1 MNQERSFL
9 HASAKG
15 PVALLLALML
25 AASVVLATPVAAD
38 SNTEGP
44 FSSEEQFITQQY
56 RDFLGRDPDAG
67 GLNFWVAK
75 LKSGSGGDAV
85 ISALATSPEF
95 EGRVAPVVRLYYAY
109 FRRAPDI
116 DGLKFWAGK
125 LGQGLAP
132 VNVSQ
137 AFTESS
143 EFVNTYG
150 SLNDQDFVELVYQN
164 VLGRP
169 SDAEGREFWL
179 SQLAA
184 GRSRGSVML
193 GFSDSVENIIA
204 LDPIVKATMLYVGML
219 GRTPDSGLDYW
230 AGVLRDG
237 GSYAGVIGGFI
248 AQDEYRNR
256 VQGLYTAK
264 HPLTG
269 QITESVNT
277 GRALAVKVDNNQAA
291 VPQRNLQYADI
302 VYEEEVEYGI
312 SRFIAVYQSQFP
324 ATVGPV
330 RSARPTDF
338 GILQALNL
346 PVLAASG
353 GSQPV
358 LAILSDNDGV
368 SVLNRNRESTP
379 GAYSRSTTR
388 RAPHNLFVN
397 PSQLMAT
404 APTGTAPVAMFD
416 YREAHQYSAAGF
428 EHSLGVATNGVR
440 VDFGGTKV
448 DYQWDPALR
457 GWKRDQAGQVHK
469 MDDGTVIAPD
479 NVVVLEL
486 PHEPFFAN
494 SDTPVA
500 TSTGTGV
507 AHVYTDGKY
516 IQGTW
521 LRVDANQPFTLRVGP
536 EPVLLTPGQ
545 TWVALARPGRVTQ
558 K

>member
-1 MNQERSFL
+1 MTNARSGRTP
-9 HASAKG
+9 ARTG
-15 PVALLLALML
+15 PLALLLALIL
-25 AASVVLATPVAAD
+25 AASAVFAAPVAAD

-44 FSSEEQFITQQY
+44 FSSEEQFIIQQY

-67 GLNFWVAK
+67 GLNFWVGK
-75 LKSGSGGDAV
+75 LKGGSGGDAV
-85 ISALATSPEF
+85 INALATSPEF
-95 EGRVAPVVRLYYAY
+95 EGRIAPVVRLYYAY
-109 FRRAPDI
+109 FRRSPDI

-125 LGQGLAP
+125 LGAGLAP

-143 EFVNTYG
+143 EFINTYG
-150 SLNDQDFVELVYQN
+150 ALNDDAFIELVYQN
-164 VLGRP
+164 VLGRA
-169 SDAEGREFWL
+169 SDAAGNEFWIG
-179 SQLAA
+179 QLAA

-193 GFSDSVENIIA
+193 GFSDSAENIRA
-204 LDPIVKATMLYVGML
+204 LDPVVKGTMLYVGML
-219 GRTPDSGLDYW
+219 GRTPDAGLDYW

-256 VQGLYTAK
+256 VAGLYAFK

-269 QITESVNT
+269 QVTDTLNS

-324 ATVGPV
+324 TTVGPV

-346 PVLAASG
+346 PVMASSG
-353 GSQPV
+353 GSTAV
-358 LAILSDNDGV
+358 LAILGDNDGV
-368 SVLNRNRESTP
+368 SVLNRNRETTP
-379 GAYSRSTTR
+379 GAYARSSSR
-388 RAPHNLFVN
+388 RAPHNLYVN
-397 PSQLMAT
+397 TSQLMAT
-404 APTGTAPVAMFD
+404 ATAGTAPAAMFD

-428 EHSLGVATNGVR
+428 EHPLGVATNGVT
-440 VDFGGTKV
+440 VNFGSTKV

-457 GWKRDQAGQVHK
+457 GWKRDQGGRVLK
-469 MDDGTVIAPD
+469 MDTGAVVAPD

-486 PHEPFFAN
+486 PHAPFFAN

-500 TSTGTGV
+500 TSTGSGV

-536 EPVLLTPGQ
+536 EPILLTPGQ